1 MKKKR
6 EFTFVTEEE
15 GRIDAVSS
23 RALSIP
29 RSAFSLPS
37 LILEID
43 GKEAKKSQK
52 VKVGSTVSISYE
64 EEVMEGLEK
73 EEIPLNIIYEDE
85 HILVIDKE
93 QGMVVH
99 PGSGVYG
106 GTVANALLGLY
117 GEDFETG
124 SDSLRPGIV
133 HRLDKDTSGV
143 MVIAKTKEAHL
154 ALTEEFSSHT
164 NEKYYLA
171 IAKGFFTSPTGTI
184 EKRIARDK
192 VNRKKFAVTDNKSE
206 GKDALT
212 KWRVLSQGR
221 EYALLRLRIYTGRTH
236 QIRVHLSSIS
246 HPVLGDP
253 IYSRKD
259 NRYADSTL
267 MLHAERLVLTHP
279 ITKKRMVFRAPLPQ
293 RFLPILEKEGIVWS
307 SEDVCDNISPCDS
320 RSEDL

>member
-6 EFTFVTEEE
+6 EYSFYSEEE
-15 GRIDAVSS
+15 GRVDAVAS
-23 RALSIP
+23 RSLSIP
-29 RSAFSLPS
+29 RSVFSLPS
-37 LILEID
+37 LVLEID

-52 VKVGSTVSISYE
+52 VKVGTKIYLSYE

-73 EEIPLNIIYEDE
+73 EDIPLDILYEDD
-85 HILVIDKE
+85 HILVINKE

-99 PGSGVYG
+99 PGSGVSS

-124 SDSLRPGIV
+124 EDSLRPGIV

-143 MVIAKTKEAHL
+143 MVIAKTKDAHL
-154 ALTEEFSSHT
+154 ALTEEFSNHT

-171 IAKGFFTSPTGTI
+171 IAKGFFTSPEGTI
-184 EKRIARDK
+184 DKRIARDK
-192 VNRKKFAVTDNKSE
+192 SNRKKFAVTDNKSE

-212 KWRVLSQGR
+212 KWRVLGQGKD
-221 EYALLRLRIYTGRTH
+221 YALLRLRIYTGRTH

-259 NRYADSTL
+259 SAYPCAGL

-279 ITKKRMVFRAPLPQ
+279 VTGERMVFRAPVPG

-307 SEDVCDNISPCDS
+307 SSGVCDTIIPCDS